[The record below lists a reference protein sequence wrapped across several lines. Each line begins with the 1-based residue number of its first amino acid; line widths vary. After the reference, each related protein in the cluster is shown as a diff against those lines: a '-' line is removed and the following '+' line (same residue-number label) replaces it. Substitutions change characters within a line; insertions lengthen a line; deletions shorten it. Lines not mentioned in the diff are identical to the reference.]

1 MAKEPTKGSQQSAA
15 AKLKYAAATVHTYES
30 FGRAVVAAALAQS
43 AKMAA
48 SGKQSAITATVNVAP
63 IEREGATFDLPG
75 RKCSKRHRDSAAAGC
90 HFDDLLWRRL
100 LYRFDLKLALFGR
113 EDNSSPRPWPFGL

>member
-1 MAKEPTKGSQQSAA
+1 MAKEPTSGSQQSPE

-30 FGRAVVAAALAQS
+30 FGRAVVAAALAQA

-63 IEREGATFDLPG
+63 IAREGATFIGDGPG
-75 RKCSKRHRDSAAAGC
+75 AAKGTVTPPPPDVTLTIC
-90 HFDDLLWRRL
+90 
-100 LYRFDLKLALFGR
+100 FGS
-113 EDNSSPRPWPFGL
+113 DCYVISI

>member
-63 IEREGATFDLPG
+63 IEREGATFDVPG
-75 RKCSKRHRDSAAAGC
+75 GSAETGKVPPPPPAITLTIC
-90 HFDDLLWRRL
+90 
-100 LYRFDLKLALFGR
+100 FGN
-113 EDNSSPRPWPFGL
+113 DCYTGSI

>member
-30 FGRAVVAAALAQS
+30 FGRAVVASALAQA

-63 IEREGATFDLPG
+63 IALAGATFDVPG
-75 RKCSKRHRDSAAAGC
+75 GSAAKGTVTPPPPAVTLTIC
-90 HFDDLLWRRL
+90 
-100 LYRFDLKLALFGR
+100 FGG
-113 EDNSSPRPWPFGL
+113 DCYTVSI